1 MNIERFIIL
10 ILLFIIGYLAY
21 NKRPEY
27 VHHQTGHVI
36 GRYKTITDTLKV
48 EVIKYKQ
55 KIKIVRDTVEVLKL
69 EVVEAKENKDTVMI
83 IQKQDTL
90 IKALEIE
97 VVYYSELVDACDSVI
112 TSQNKLIELKDTVI
126 VDQKKVIKKQNRRKK
141 IGRFFAMVGTAI
153 LGTFIIIK

>member
-10 ILLFIIGYLAY
+10 VLLFIIGYLAY

-27 VHHQTGHVI
+27 VHHQTDHVI
-36 GRYKTITDTLKV
+36 ERFKTITDTLKV

-55 KIKIVRDTVEVLKL
+55 KAKIVRDTIEIIKIEVQ
-69 EVVEAKENKDTVMI
+69 EAKDNKDTLLI
-83 IQKQDTL
+83 IKKQDTL
-90 IKALEIE
+90 INRLEVE
-97 VVYYSELVDACDSVI
+97 VKYLYKSIYACDSALFI
-112 TSQNKLIELKDTVI
+112 QNKTIELKDVVI
-126 VDQKKVIKKQNRRKK
+126 GKQQKVIKKQKKRKK